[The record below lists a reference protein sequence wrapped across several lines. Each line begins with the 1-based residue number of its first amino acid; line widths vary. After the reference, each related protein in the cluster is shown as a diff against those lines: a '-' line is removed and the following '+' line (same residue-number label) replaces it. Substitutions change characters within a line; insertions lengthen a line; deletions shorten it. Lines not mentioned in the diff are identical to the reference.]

1 MILLLLRPLRE
12 ITVAQQQPQ
21 AGHHLVAVGVQR
33 QRVGLAHLV
42 NLVLVALE
50 LHPLFPVLQ

>member
-1 MILLLLRPLRE
+1 
-12 ITVAQQQPQ
+12 VAQQQPQ

-33 QRVGLAHLV
+33 QRVGLVHLV